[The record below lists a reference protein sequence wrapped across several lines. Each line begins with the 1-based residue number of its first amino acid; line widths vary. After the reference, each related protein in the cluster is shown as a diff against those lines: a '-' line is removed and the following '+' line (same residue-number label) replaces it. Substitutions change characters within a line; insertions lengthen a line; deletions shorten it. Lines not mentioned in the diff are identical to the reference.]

1 MVSLPPQNPQSPSHI
16 APAAASQ
23 PDPHGKKGTPPES
36 VRFMLT
42 CWAVMIAGELLHQ
55 ILTVV
60 VTVLDPAAL
69 RESAKQ
75 AAEGRGEELSDAMLT
90 FGIYGSVVLMALIQL
105 VILGVFAYA
114 LRTVAKRG
122 KWAANARRLLQV
134 FAAFFGLRVLT
145 LFMMTPASA
154 TVPVA
159 LYAADGVIQII
170 LGVAGVLGL
179 VYSTR
184 KESVDWVEPMKT
196 REPSGD
202 GE

>member
-1 MVSLPPQNPQSPSHI
+1 MVSLPPHNPQSPSHI
-16 APAAASQ
+16 APAAA
-23 PDPHGKKGTPPES
+23 PHPAPNGKKDSQPES
-36 VRFMLT
+36 VRLMLA

-90 FGIYGSVVLMALIQL
+90 FGMYGSVVLMALIQL
-105 VILGVFAYA
+105 TILGVFTYA

-134 FAAFFGLRVLT
+134 FAAFFALRILS
-145 LFMMTPASA
+145 LFMMAPASA

-170 LGVAGVLGL
+170 LGVAGALGL
-179 VYSTR
+179 FYSTR
-184 KESVDWVEPMKT
+184 KESVDWAEPKLKKQ
-196 REPSGD
+196 PSQE